1 MKMDLHVHSSF
12 SSDGQV
18 KPRAILKQ
26 ARQIGLGGI
35 CISDHNSLQG
45 SMDALA
51 MAKEFNL
58 IVIRGMEVSTSKGH
72 ILAYGIGE
80 PIKKGLNPAQ
90 TVEKIHALGGLAAV
104 AHPVRGV
111 SGVGKK
117 VVCDVRPDSIEIINS
132 HSSVSQNKRASE
144 LCAKLNASRIGGSD
158 AHELTGI
165 GRAYTIFKEPVASE
179 EQALEAI
186 RKRKTDAGGA
196 GASMKE
202 IVYIKCDTFAYW
214 MKRGFTRI

>member
-12 SSDGQV
+12 SPDGQV

-26 ARQIGLGGI
+26 AKHIGLSGI

-51 MAKEFNL
+51 MAKEFSL
-58 IVIRGMEVSTSKGH
+58 IVIRGMEVSTSRGH
-72 ILAYGIGE
+72 ILAYGISE

-90 TVEKIHALGGLAAV
+90 AVKKIHALGGLAAV
-104 AHPVRGV
+104 AHPFRGV

-117 VVCDVRPDSIEIINS
+117 VVCEVRPDAIEIINS
-132 HSSVSQNKRASE
+132 HSSVSQNNRASD

-165 GRAYTIFKEPVASE
+165 GKAYTVFSEPVASE
-179 EQALEAI
+179 EAVLEAI
-186 RKRKTDAGGA
+186 RKHKVDAGGA
-196 GASMKE
+196 GATMGE
-202 IVYIKCDTFAYW
+202 ILYIKCDTFAYW